1 MIYSVVNSTFKKK
14 LATLNYL
21 NKISIGII
29 VLPGKLSLD
38 WLLSRLDSDEI
49 GGNLGATVAT
59 SGRRIPRS
67 MSSSL
72 VARTEIFR
80 SRPEKIRKGR
90 VNLVTKAACS
100 GWGKVNKSIKYF
112 GKFFLYHHQR

>member
-1 MIYSVVNSTFKKK
+1 MVEANINLPNCLNCRSWFETFCHKVGITE
-14 LATLNYL
+14 LLE
-21 NKISIGII
+21 KISIDWMG

-80 SRPEKIRKGR
+80 SRPENDKKKDLLI
-90 VNLVTKAACS
+90 
-100 GWGKVNKSIKYF
+100 
-112 GKFFLYHHQR
+112 

>member
-1 MIYSVVNSTFKKK
+1 MSSTLLKK

-80 SRPEKIRKGR
+80 SRPEKIEKGV
-90 VNLVTKAACS
+90 VNLV
-100 GWGKVNKSIKYF
+100 GEKSASVGAK
-112 GKFFLYHHQR
+112 